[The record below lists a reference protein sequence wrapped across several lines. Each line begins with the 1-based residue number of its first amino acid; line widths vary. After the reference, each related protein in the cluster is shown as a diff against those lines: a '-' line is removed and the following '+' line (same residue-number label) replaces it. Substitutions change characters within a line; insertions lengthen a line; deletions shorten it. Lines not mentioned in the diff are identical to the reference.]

1 MNKFVKTSDSA
12 VVDELR
18 KAGFTELPKE
28 GNMFVFLNDG
38 HANFSDDDKKK
49 VVYTNK
55 MNI

>member
-1 MNKFVKTSDSA
+1 MNKFVNTSDSA
-12 VVDELR
+12 VADELR

>member
-1 MNKFVKTSDSA
+1 MSKFAKTSDGA
-12 VVDELR
+12 VADELR

-28 GNMFVFLNDG
+28 GSLFVFLNDG

-49 VVYTNK
+49 VIYTNK